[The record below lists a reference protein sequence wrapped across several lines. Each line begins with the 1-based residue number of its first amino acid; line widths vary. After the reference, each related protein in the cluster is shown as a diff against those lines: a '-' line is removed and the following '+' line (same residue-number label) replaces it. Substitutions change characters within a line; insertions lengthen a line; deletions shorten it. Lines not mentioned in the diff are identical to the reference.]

1 MLILSFR
8 SGFIAIIGRPNVG
21 KSTLLNRLLGQKI
34 AIVTD
39 KPQTTRNRILGI
51 RHLSDAQMVFF
62 DTPGIHHPRTKLNQR
77 MVQTAYSSLSEVD
90 LILMLVEVAPEFQK
104 KRAIQAEDIPILE
117 HLKKVRTP
125 KILII
130 NKIDLINK
138 TSLIPFL
145 EQVGA
150 EKTFSR
156 IIPLSALTGENV
168 DQLLKTARAAL
179 PVGEPFFPE
188 DVVTDQP
195 VRFLAS
201 EFIREKAIQMTREE
215 IPYAIAVQIE
225 DFKED
230 TERNL
235 SLIYATI
242 FVERE
247 SQKGIII
254 GRKGMMLKAI
264 GQAARKELEDLLGA
278 KIYLELWVKVQKGWR
293 RDDSFLTR
301 MGY

>member
-1 MLILSFR
+1 MSYR

-51 RHLSDAQMVFF
+51 RNLPESQMIFF
-62 DTPGIHHPRTKLNQR
+62 DTPGIHQPKTKLNQR

-90 LILMLVEVAPEFQK
+90 LILMLIEATPDLERREHAIREVD
-104 KRAIQAEDIPILE
+104 RTILE
-117 HLKKVRTP
+117 HLKNIKTP

-130 NKIDLINK
+130 NKIDLISK
-138 TSLIPFL
+138 TNLIPFL
-145 EQVGA
+145 EQFNE
-150 EKTFSR
+150 EKTFST
-156 IIPLSALTGENV
+156 IVPLSALTGENI
-168 DQLLKTARAAL
+168 DQLLENTRTAL
-179 PVGEPFFPE
+179 PAGNPFFPE

-201 EFIREKAIQMTREE
+201 EFIREKAIKMTREE
-215 IPYAIAVQIE
+215 IPYAIAVQID

-230 TERNL
+230 TARNL

-254 GRKGMMLKAI
+254 GHKGVMLKEI

-293 RDDSFLTR
+293 KDDSFLTH

>member
-1 MLILSFR
+1 
-8 SGFIAIIGRPNVG
+8 
-21 KSTLLNRLLGQKI
+21 
-34 AIVTD
+34 
-39 KPQTTRNRILGI
+39 
-51 RHLSDAQMVFF
+51 
-62 DTPGIHHPRTKLNQR
+62 

>member
-1 MLILSFR
+1 MSFR

>member
-1 MLILSFR
+1 LSYR

-51 RHLSDAQMVFF
+51 RHLTDAQMVFF
-62 DTPGIHHPRTKLNQR
+62 DTPGIHHPKTKLNQR

-90 LILMLVEVAPEFQK
+90 LILMLVDVAPEFQNK
-104 KRAIQAEDIPILE
+104 GRAIQAKDLPILE
-117 HLKKVRTP
+117 HLKKVKTP
-125 KILII
+125 KILVI

-138 TSLIPFL
+138 TELIPLL
-145 EQVGA
+145 EQVGR
-150 EKTFSR
+150 ETSFSR
-156 IIPLSALTGENV
+156 IIPLSALTGENI
-168 DQLLKTARAAL
+168 DDLLKTARTAL

-293 RDDSFLTR
+293 KDDSFLSH

>member
-1 MLILSFR
+1 M
-8 SGFIAIIGRPNVG
+8 
-21 KSTLLNRLLGQKI
+21 GQKI

-39 KPQTTRNRILGI
+39 KPQTTRNRILGV

-62 DTPGIHHPRTKLNQR
+62 DTPGIHQAKTKLNQR
-77 MVQTAYSSLSEVD
+77 MVQTAYASLSEVD
-90 LILMLVEVAPEFQK
+90 LILMLVEATPQPRNREKATQTK
-104 KRAIQAEDIPILE
+104 DMLILE
-117 HLKKVRTP
+117 HLKKIKTP

-130 NKIDLINK
+130 NKIDLVNK
-138 TSLIPFL
+138 TNLIPLL
-145 EQVGA
+145 EHYGG
-150 EKTFSR
+150 EETFSK

-168 DQLLKTARAAL
+168 DQLLETARAAL

-195 VRFLAS
+195 VRFLAA

-215 IPYAIAVQIE
+215 IPYVIAVQIE

-230 TERNL
+230 AERNL
-235 SLIYATI
+235 SLIYATL

-247 SQKGIII
+247 SQKGILI
-254 GRKGMMLKAI
+254 GRKGKMLKEI

-278 KIYLELWVKVQKGWR
+278 RIFLELWVKVRKSWR
-293 RDDSFLTR
+293 KDDSFLTQ